1 MAAWQTAWAKPLGVR
16 QSHCRLVD
24 AFASKGRR
32 QRNCRTPKE
41 PLRGSGMPRR
51 AGPARSIKLEGEP
64 RVSRFKACVLL
75 WAVLAA
81 MAALP
86 APAAERFPQPEFET
100 NHVVPEPTKPAARNP
115 FLPYQDVAVL
125 ALALSLSSY
134 FVLRRRSRR
143 AVFVL
148 MVCCL
153 VYFGFWKKG
162 CICPVGSTQNILL
175 ALSDAT
181 YVVPLSVVLLF
192 LLPLVFALFFGRV
205 FCAAVCPL
213 GAIQD
218 AVVLKPV
225 RVPRWL
231 EQVLGLL
238 RHLYLGLAV
247 LLVITGAGFMICRY
261 DPFVAFFRR
270 SGEVPMLMLGA
281 AFLGGGIFIAR
292 PYCRFL
298 CPYGVLLSWMS
309 RLSKWHASIT
319 PDTCIQ
325 CRLCEDACPFGAI
338 NFPNTDTPDREGR
351 TAGIR
356 RLGLLLLIVLP
367 FVVVLFGWVGS
378 HLDRVLAPAH
388 PTVKLAQQVALEQS
402 DPTVERTLRSEAF
415 RGAGTPM
422 NELFAE
428 EESIRRTFRVGG
440 SLIGGWVGLIYAWRL
455 VLLSLR
461 RTRADYETDR
471 GACLSCARCF
481 ASCPRE
487 QLRLGNPV
495 DIDI

>member
-1 MAAWQTAWAKPLGVR
+1 V
-16 QSHCRLVD
+16 
-24 AFASKGRR
+24 
-32 QRNCRTPKE
+32 
-41 PLRGSGMPRR
+41 
-51 AGPARSIKLEGEP
+51 
-64 RVSRFKACVLL
+64 
-75 WAVLAA
+75 
-81 MAALP
+81 
-86 APAAERFPQPEFET
+86 ERFPQPEFET
-100 NHVVPEPTKPAARNP
+100 QHVIPEPTKPAARHP

-125 ALALSLSSY
+125 TLALSLASY

-148 MVCCL
+148 MVCSL

-162 CICPVGSTQNILL
+162 CICPVGSTQNIVL
-175 ALSDAT
+175 ALSDPA
-181 YVVPLSVVLLF
+181 YAVPLSVVLLF
-192 LLPLVFALFFGRV
+192 LLPLLFALFFGRV

-238 RHLYLGLAV
+238 RHVYLGLAI
-247 LLVITGAGFMICRY
+247 LLVITGAGFIICRY

-270 SGEVPMLMLGA
+270 SGEMPMLVLGA
-281 AFLGGGIFIAR
+281 AFLAGGIVVAR

-338 NFPNTDTPDREGR
+338 NFPNVGAPGRESR
-351 TAGIR
+351 ATGIR
-356 RLGLLLLIVLP
+356 RLGYLLLALP
-367 FVVVLFGWVGS
+367 AVVLLFGLVGS
-378 HLDRVLAPAH
+378 QLERVLAPAH
-388 PTVKLAQQVALEQS
+388 PTVQLAAQITLERA
-402 DPTVERTLRSEAF
+402 DPTVERTLQSEAF
-415 RGAGTPM
+415 RSAGKPVTD
-422 NELFAE
+422 LFAE
-428 EESIRRTFRVGG
+428 ASSVRTTFRRGG
-440 SLIGGWVGLIYAWRL
+440 ALIGGWVGLVFAWRL

-461 RTRADYETDR
+461 RTRTDYETDR

-487 QLRLGNPV
+487 QIRLGHPV
-495 DIDI
+495 DLPS